1 MNYPELHNRRRP
13 FVGTT
18 GLIYFGDAFVL
29 SYTRDGNTRSYPY
42 HRDLAGGARD
52 NNESPFGTFRREL
65 DEEFGLG
72 IAPDQIIYTR
82 QYPGLVEP
90 AKIGY
95 FVVGVLPE
103 SEIENISFG
112 DEGLT
117 HHVTSLHN
125 LVTDPMLIPRR
136 KDQIETY
143 LASTSLAHA
152 I

>member
-1 MNYPELHNRRRP
+1 MKFPELHNRHRP

-18 GLIYFGDAFVL
+18 GLIYFGDSLVL
-29 SYTRDGNTRSYPY
+29 SYTRDGNTNSYPF
-42 HRDLAGGARD
+42 HRDLAGGTRD
-52 NNESPFGTFRREL
+52 GTESPFGTFRREL

-72 IAPDQIIYTR
+72 IAPEQIAYR
-82 QYPGLVEP
+82 REYPGLLEP

-103 SEIENISFG
+103 SEIDNIVFG

-117 HHVTSLHN
+117 HHVTSLDH
-125 LVTDPMLIPRR
+125 LLTDPMLIPRR
-136 KDQIETY
+136 KEQIETF
-143 LASTSLAHA
+143 LAYTSLAHA